1 MKKIKLSNCI
11 IFISIFIIELYIGVY
26 VRDRYIRPYL
36 GDVLV
41 IPLIYSFLNIFIKNN
56 YKKLIFQV
64 VILAIFIEVLQYFKL
79 VQLLGIK
86 NKILRIVIGT
96 TYDMSDI
103 FCYILGG
110 VLTYLIML
118 IIKRSE
124 KEWQR

>member
-41 IPLIYSFLNIFIKNN
+41 IPLIYLFLNIFIKNN

-64 VILAIFIEVLQYFKL
+64 VIFALFIEVLQYLKL
-79 VQLLGIK
+79 VELLGIK
-86 NKILRIVIGT
+86 NKILRIIIGT
-96 TYDMSDI
+96 TYDMRDI

-110 VLTYLIML
+110 VLTYLIIL
-118 IIKRSE
+118 IIKRRE
-124 KEWQR
+124 NEWQR

>member
-1 MKKIKLSNCI
+1 MKKIKLSSCI

-26 VRDRYIRPYL
+26 VRDRYVRPYL

-41 IPLIYSFLNIFIKNN
+41 SPLIYSFLNIFIKNN

-64 VILAIFIEVLQYFKL
+64 VIFAIFIEVLQYFKL